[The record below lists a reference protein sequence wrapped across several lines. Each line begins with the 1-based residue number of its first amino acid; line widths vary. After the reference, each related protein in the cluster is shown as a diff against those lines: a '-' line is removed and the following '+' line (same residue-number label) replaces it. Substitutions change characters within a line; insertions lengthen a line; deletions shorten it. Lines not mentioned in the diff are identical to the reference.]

1 MPHAQPSDG
10 GLRFSFSGTASHLS
24 PLPAAPALP
33 LHNPTN
39 GLSLKFIYFLEIRR
53 WGSAVWGLLHLEE
66 RRWLRVEAARAL
78 PRRRDS

>member
-1 MPHAQPSDG
+1 VPHAQPSDG

-39 GLSLKFIYFLEIRR
+39 GLSLKFIYFLEI
-53 WGSAVWGLLHLEE
+53 
-66 RRWLRVEAARAL
+66 
-78 PRRRDS
+78 